1 MKRGLL
7 PCSTTATKRMEDNV
21 QLPDVDEK
29 GPIALQ
35 HHGHKEDGEWA
46 SSPSLVQFKN
56 IYIRELD

>member
-1 MKRGLL
+1 MYDDRLTVVL
-7 PCSTTATKRMEDNV
+7 NDVLIIDNV